1 MVLLVRSRHVVDLT
15 TLSTNTLTGTISVKQ
30 ARYALQSLGLNVDK
44 EQLKSVADDNNDK
57 KIHIDVF
64 TQVLAGP
71 KLVQRQKAL
80 RAFDLFDKDGKGV
93 ICVEDLQRVA
103 LELGETSM
111 TQLQL
116 EEMVNDA
123 DMEGQG
129 FLSKEDFLAVAETLN
144 L

>member
-1 MVLLVRSRHVVDLT
+1 M
-15 TLSTNTLTGTISVKQ
+15 
-30 ARYALQSLGLNVDK
+30 QSLGLNVDK
-44 EQLKSVADDNNDK
+44 QLVKSMAEDEE

-64 TQVLAGP
+64 TQVAGP
-71 KLVQRQKAL
+71 RLVQRQKAL

-93 ICVEDLQRVA
+93 ICFEDLQRVA

-111 TQLQL
+111 TELHL
-116 EEMVNDA
+116 EEMIHDA